1 MNLQDLDA
9 LSQKVAR
16 ALYIIENLKA
26 EKVNL
31 ARLLD
36 DSQKSNDA
44 LIQEKQTLLDEKEN
58 LIQTSESLVS
68 EKQTL
73 LDEKQTLLDDKEDL
87 IQTSESLVS
96 EKQTLAQDNL
106 TLNESLEAAQYLILE
121 HEEKVEA
128 LELLM
133 TTLEYELSEKTLIIE
148 SKSEQDTEK
157 DNLISQAQ
165 ERLSGMLAS
174 LGQLDFVGES
184 SAATTPE
191 ASNNLEASNNPE
203 SNTDS
208 EIEEIYFNE
217 NAPHI
222 QDNNQEPV
230 FEVEEIPSNENI
242 HVEGID
248 FEETRPASENS
259 NIETALFD
267 SVEPNLFAS
276 LQIEDTVPGIFID
289 EPNSELDAEHRLS
302 ENSEESMVAEEST
315 EFIPDGPAEST
326 QFQPEVYKK
335 IELHDDSSYEEGA
348 MLEISEP
355 NQEVEVVEVEDWTDD
370 WDEEVAPSGQDAHAS
385 SEDVEEDGVVWTGD
399 FQDDTQN

>member
-1 MNLQDLDA
+1 MNLHDLDA

-44 LIQEKQTLLDEKEN
+44 LIQEKQILA
-58 LIQTSESLVS
+58 Q
-68 EKQTL
+68 
-73 LDEKQTLLDDKEDL
+73 
-87 IQTSESLVS
+87 

-106 TLNESLEAAQYLILE
+106 TLNESLEAAEYLVLE
-121 HEEKVEA
+121 HEEKIEA
-128 LELLM
+128 LELRM
-133 TTLEYELSEKTLIIE
+133 TNLENELSEKTLIIE

-165 ERLSGMLAS
+165 ERLSVMLAS
-174 LGQLDFVGES
+174 LGQLDFVDES
-184 SAATTPE
+184 SAATNT
-191 ASNNLEASNNPE
+191 EASNNPE

-222 QDNNQEPV
+222 QDDIQEPV
-230 FEVEEIPSNENI
+230 FEVEEISSNENI
-242 HVEGID
+242 QAESID

-276 LQIEDTVPGIFID
+276 LQIEDTVPGIFTD
-289 EPNSELDAEHRLS
+289 EPNAELAAEDLLS
-302 ENSEESMVAEEST
+302 ENSEESMVSEEST

-326 QFQPEVYKK
+326 QFQPEVYEK

-370 WDEEVAPSGQDAHAS
+370 WDEEVAPSVQEAHAS

-399 FQDDTQN
+399 LQDDTQN

>member
-44 LIQEKQTLLDEKEN
+44 LIQEKQTLLGEKED
-58 LIQTSESLVS
+58 LVQTSESS
-68 EKQTL
+68 
-73 LDEKQTLLDDKEDL
+73 
-87 IQTSESLVS
+87 VS

-121 HEEKVEA
+121 HEEKVEV
-128 LELLM
+128 LESRM
-133 TTLEYELSEKTLIIE
+133 TTLENELSEKTLIIE

-174 LGQLDFVGES
+174 LGQLDFVDES
-184 SAATTPE
+184 SAAATPK
-191 ASNNLEASNNPE
+191 ASNNPE
-203 SNTDS
+203 SSTDS

-222 QDNNQEPV
+222 QDNIQEPV

-242 HVEGID
+242 HAESID
-248 FEETRPASENS
+248 FEETRPASEDS

-276 LQIEDTVPGIFID
+276 LQIEDTVPGIFTD
-289 EPNSELDAEHRLS
+289 EPNAELDAEHRLS
-302 ENSEESMVAEEST
+302 ESSEESMVSEEST
-315 EFIPDGPAEST
+315 EFIPDGPSEST
-326 QFQPEVYKK
+326 QFQPEVYEK
-335 IELHDDSSYEEGA
+335 IELHDDSSYEEDA

-370 WDEEVAPSGQDAHAS
+370 WDEEVAPSGQDANAS